1 MFAHI
6 NSVRRDALCCAVI
19 YAAAQQRLMVL
30 ESQEEVSLS
39 EFRRRAPPPDLSSF
53 LLDRVG
59 RVCAATRKVVFVREG
74 CGSAR
79 NQRIICFVTLSARVI
94 MLACIS

>member
-19 YAAAQQRLMVL
+19 YAAAPQRLMVL
-30 ESQEEVSLS
+30 KLQEEVSLS

-53 LLDRVG
+53 LLDRAG
-59 RVCAATRKVVFVREG
+59 RVCAVTRKVVFMREG
-74 CGSAR
+74 CGNAR
-79 NQRIICFVTLSARVI
+79 SCV
-94 MLACIS
+94 